1 MENIE
6 VEINKTLDKIRHFLQ
21 KDGGDIKF
29 VSYDEASGVVL
40 VSMHG
45 ACAGCSFANDD
56 IKELVEVILTEEV
69 PGVKEV
75 KLTNDSF

>member
-6 VEINKTLDKIRHFLQ
+6 IEINKTLDKIRHFLQ
-21 KDGGDIKF
+21 KDGGDIKL
-29 VSYDEASGVVL
+29 VRYEDGIVY

-75 KLTNDSF
+75 QLVA

>member
-29 VSYDEASGVVL
+29 VSFDDGVVY

-75 KLTNDSF
+75 KLAEGSF

>member
-6 VEINKTLDKIRHFLQ
+6 IEINKTLDKIRHFLQ

-29 VSYDEASGVVL
+29 VSFADGVVY
-40 VSMHG
+40 VQMHG
-45 ACAGCSFANDD
+45 ACAGCSFANDV

-75 KLTNDSF
+75 KLAESNF

>member
-6 VEINKTLDKIRHFLQ
+6 AEINKTLDKIRHFLQ

-29 VSYDEASGVVL
+29 VSFEDGVVY

-75 KLTNDSF
+75 KLAEANF

>member
-6 VEINKTLDKIRHFLQ
+6 AEINKTLDKIRHFLQ
-21 KDGGDIKF
+21 KDGGDIKL
-29 VSYDEASGVVL
+29 VSFDEKEGIVY

-69 PGVKEV
+69 QGVKEV
-75 KLTNDSF
+75 RLAEGSF

>member
-6 VEINKTLDKIRHFLQ
+6 AEINKTLDKIRHFLQ
-21 KDGGDIKF
+21 KDGGDIKI
-29 VSYDEASGVVL
+29 VSFEDGVVY

-75 KLTNDSF
+75 KLAEANF

>member
-6 VEINKTLDKIRHFLQ
+6 IEINKTLDKIRHFLQ

-29 VSYDEASGVVL
+29 VSYNEEDGTVL

-69 PGVKEV
+69 PGVKQV
-75 KLTNDSF
+75 QLA